1 MVAMDERTNAT
12 RPGRLAAAI
21 RHLGDQALDG
31 MIAASNGLN
40 NFLESNAVYVF
51 SGVRPIGESA
61 VVLDRDGRS
70 TLIVTPAWDEARA
83 AAASSTDRT
92 IGTDDLAA
100 MLKSVVGTHRLDLSR
115 TVSVGLS
122 LLGTALFDRIVATLG
137 TVPKAA
143 DELARDL
150 ARLRTPDE
158 LQLMERAT
166 WIAERGYERLL
177 EYARPGIREFELAA
191 ELYCFMK
198 KLGAEDNFLLMSAS
212 QHNLAV
218 RAAGE
223 RVLDVGDIILSE
235 LTPCYRGQFAQIC
248 RTTVIGE
255 PRPVIGE
262 KFAIL
267 QDAMGAGLV
276 AGRAGATVADV
287 TRAINGVIAKAGYG
301 DYCRPPY
308 MRVRGHGL
316 GITSDRPGD
325 IVDSNER
332 MLESG
337 MVFVMHPNQYIP
349 ESGYLMCGEPVVVT
363 DTGARPLSARP
374 AALDV
379 IAV

>member
-1 MVAMDERTNAT
+1 MDELT
-12 RPGRLAAAI
+12 RVKTPSRLIDAAGYLE
-21 RHLGDQALDG
+21 REVLDG
-31 MIAASNGLN
+31 LIAASNGLN
-40 NFLESNAVYVF
+40 NFLDSNAVYVF

-61 VVLDRDGRS
+61 VVLDRDGVS

-83 AAASSTDRT
+83 AAASATDRT
-92 IGTDDLAA
+92 IGTDDLAST
-100 MLKSVVGTHRLDLSR
+100 LKSVVGTHRLDLSR

-122 LLGTALFDRIVATLG
+122 LLGAALVDRIASALG
-137 TVPKAA
+137 ALPTAA

-158 LQLMERAT
+158 LAAAERAT

-177 EYARPGIREFELAA
+177 EFARPGIREFELAA

-198 KLGAEDNFLLMSAS
+198 KLGAEDNFLLLSAS

-235 LTPCYRGQFAQIC
+235 ITPCYRGQFVQIC

-267 QDAMGAGLV
+267 QDAMGSGLV
-276 AGRAGATVADV
+276 AGRAGSTVADV
-287 TRAINGVIAKAGYG
+287 TRAINGVIQKAGYG

-325 IVDSNER
+325 IVDTNTR
-332 MLESG
+332 VLESG
-337 MVFVMHPNQYIP
+337 MIFVMHPNQYIP

-363 DTGARPLSARP
+363 DSGARPLSARP

>member
-1 MVAMDERTNAT
+1 MDERTSVK
-12 RPGRLAAAI
+12 RQGRLAAATG
-21 RHLGDQALDG
+21 HLADEALDG
-31 MIAASNGLN
+31 LIAASNGLN

-51 SGVRPIGESA
+51 SGVRPIGGSA

-83 AAASSTDRT
+83 VAASSTDRT

-100 MLKSVVGTHRLDLSR
+100 TLKGVIETHRLDMSR
-115 TVSVGLS
+115 TASVGLS
-122 LLGTALFDRIVATLG
+122 LLGAALVDRIASALG
-137 TVPKAA
+137 ALPKAA

-150 ARLRTPDE
+150 ARVRTSDE
-158 LQLMERAT
+158 FAAAERAT

-177 EYARPGIREFELAA
+177 EYARPGIREFELVA

-198 KLGAEDNFLLMSAS
+198 KLGAEDNFLLLSAS

-223 RVLDVGDIILSE
+223 RILDVGDIILSE
-235 LTPCYRGQFAQIC
+235 ITPCYRGQFAQIC
-248 RTTVIGE
+248 RTTVLGA

-267 QDAMGAGLV
+267 QDAMAEGLH
-276 AGRAGATVADV
+276 AGRAGAMVADV
-287 TRAINGVIAKAGYG
+287 TRAINGVIQNAGYG

-325 IVDSNER
+325 IVDTNTR
-332 MLESG
+332 VLESG

-363 DTGARPLSARP
+363 DTGARALSARP
-374 AALDV
+374 AELDV